1 MQCMDGKRKLII
13 QNPGKSRMQGSDKR
27 FGQKDSDKKIRTKRS
42 DKKGSDKRFEQKIGT
57 KRSGKKVRAKRIGHK
72 CKCRTGGKKIETI
85 IEEFGQVVT
94 GMLMVNGSLSLV
106 GIVLIKLLKV
116 L

>member
-1 MQCMDGKRKLII
+1 MYGREKEIKNPKPRQK
-13 QNPGKSRMQGSDKR
+13 QNAR
-27 FGQKDSDKKIRTKRS
+27 FG
-42 DKKGSDKRFEQKIGT
+42 QKIGT
-57 KRSGKKVRAKRIGHK
+57 KDWDKRLGQKDPDKKVRAKRIGHK

>member
-1 MQCMDGKRKLII
+1 MYGREKEIKNPKPRQK
-13 QNPGKSRMQGSDKR
+13 QNAR
-27 FGQKDSDKKIRTKRS
+27 FGQKDLTKKVRTKDSNKRLGHKIR
-42 DKKGSDKRFEQKIGT
+42 T

-106 GIVLIKLLKV
+106 GIVLINILKV